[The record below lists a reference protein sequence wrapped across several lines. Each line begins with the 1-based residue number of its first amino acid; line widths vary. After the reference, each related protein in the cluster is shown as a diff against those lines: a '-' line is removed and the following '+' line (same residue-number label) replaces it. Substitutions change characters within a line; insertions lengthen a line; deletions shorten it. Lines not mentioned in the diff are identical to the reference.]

1 MTSAQHFASYAAA
14 HTKSLGADIAV
25 RVTHLRG
32 AAKSLFARAG
42 HGFNVS
48 EAFTA
53 GGYTLISLYAA
64 GFVVY
69 IAAAY

>member
-1 MTSAQHFASYAAA
+1 MNSAQHLASYAAA

-25 RVTHLRG
+25 RAVHLRDAG
-32 AAKSLFARAG
+32 KSLLARAG
-42 HGFNVS
+42 HGFNAS

-53 GGYTLISLYAA
+53 GGYTLLSIYAA
-64 GFVVY
+64 GFVTY